1 MHSPLRNLQAHA
13 FVGSFETASPNTRH
27 IPNCLGYGF
36 GKANSRQPKG
46 KKVQNDYYIASRS
59 TVYCIWYMSL
69 CPCNNT
75 HKTHTTKWKVITQR
89 NKPKNNYEILIRICD
104 ERHPI
109 KTFL

>member
-46 KKVQNDYYIASRS
+46 KIVQNDYYI
-59 TVYCIWYMSL
+59 VEVQCIL
-69 CPCNNT
+69 FCICPCAPGQHTQNT
-75 HKTHTTKWKVITQR
+75 
-89 NKPKNNYEILIRICD
+89 Y
-104 ERHPI
+104 
-109 KTFL
+109 